1 MVTVFC
7 LLILD
12 PGVSESRTGETYV
25 VCWFDLALAMSFDIW
40 IFGAGQQE
48 LQSPRLSSFHHSP
61 IS

>member
-12 PGVSESRTGETYV
+12 PGVLESRTGETYV

-48 LQSPRLSSFHHSP
+48 LQSP
-61 IS
+61 